1 MGYFAGAL
9 SLIWS
14 VYRTDFGVS
23 TTVLLY
29 GIFHGLGGA
38 SVALNLAMMAYVGDV
53 ASEGTKVKKKEY
65 GTRMNPPPTPI

>member
-23 TTVLLY
+23 TTVILY

-38 SVALNLAMMAYVGDV
+38 SVALNLAMMAYMGDV
-53 ASEGTKVKKKEY
+53 SSKETKV
-65 GTRMNPPPTPI
+65 TA